1 MSRDA
6 KARAIVGHHVPQTTQ
21 SAPSHWRTVVDKPEY
36 DRPDDDENTGNK
48 ALVFLLLA
56 VVVVGIFYFG
66 IYR

>member
-1 MSRDA
+1 
-6 KARAIVGHHVPQTTQ
+6 
-21 SAPSHWRTVVDKPEY
+21 VDKPEY

>member
-1 MSRDA
+1 
-6 KARAIVGHHVPQTTQ
+6 
-21 SAPSHWRTVVDKPEY
+21 VDKPEY

-56 VVVVGIFYFG
+56 LVVVAIFYFG

>member
-1 MSRDA
+1 M
-6 KARAIVGHHVPQTTQ
+6 
-21 SAPSHWRTVVDKPEY
+21 DKPEY